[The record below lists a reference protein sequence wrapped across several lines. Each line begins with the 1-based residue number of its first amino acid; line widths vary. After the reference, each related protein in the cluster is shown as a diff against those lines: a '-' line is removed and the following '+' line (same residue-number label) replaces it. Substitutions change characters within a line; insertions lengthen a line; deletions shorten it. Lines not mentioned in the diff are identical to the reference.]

1 MPQVWDSGELGYSV
15 HSCQPQNG
23 TQVTLEGEDVHLSNN
38 DSNFYI
44 PLLNSH
50 IGIMSIIFYEL
61 LIDSLSVTY
70 AWSDFYL
77 HSCVDYKSLLFSL
90 RKWEKGKMG
99 SKTLKYVLCIPSIP
113 KSASKL
119 LSYMKTQ
126 ICKNLQEKHSTF
138 HKFPD
143 ILLLTNN
150 TSVSTIKDL
159 ENTSGNS
166 ALRILKYFCTH
177 TQKSHY
183 YFFSLEA
190 LHVFP
195 LSYSSMIYYL
205 WPPAF

>member
-1 MPQVWDSGELGYSV
+1 
-15 HSCQPQNG
+15 
-23 TQVTLEGEDVHLSNN
+23 
-38 DSNFYI
+38 
-44 PLLNSH
+44 
-50 IGIMSIIFYEL
+50 
-61 LIDSLSVTY
+61 
-70 AWSDFYL
+70 
-77 HSCVDYKSLLFSL
+77 
-90 RKWEKGKMG
+90 MG
-99 SKTLKYVLCIPSIP
+99 SKTLKYALCIPNIP

-126 ICKNLQEKHSTF
+126 ICKNLQEKHSTS

-166 ALRILKYFCTH
+166 ALRILKYFAHTH

-183 YFFSLEA
+183 YFFFPLEA